1 MTATELATTA
11 LVVARPTPWVPPRV
25 RRPTWQPMLTIVE
38 AEEERLDEPHP
49 DVLDVE
55 ALDDAFQ

>member
-25 RRPTWQPMLTIVE
+25 RNPTWQPILTI
-38 AEEERLDEPHP
+38 AKPRKNGLMSPIHTSCMYRP
-49 DVLDVE
+49 MTT
-55 ALDDAFQ
+55 AFQ